1 MSLPKIAGLEL
12 QELIGSGSC
21 GAVYRAVSSATREEC
36 AVKVFSS
43 MSINRKLLS
52 IVLSGLQ
59 SMPEHPGLL
68 RPVKFNFDQS
78 PYFCAM
84 PLVGSMTTDE
94 SGRTVWHTPT
104 LETCC
109 GKVAAGEAWRYLYEV
124 CDAMAWLHKHN
135 LVHCNLKPHNV
146 LLENSEASATR
157 ITDPLQGWV
166 QGIHHFEVTDH
177 FMYVPPEQVEHPDQL
192 SVNGSRWDVYAFG
205 VLAYRLLTGKF
216 PRAGEV
222 YEAET
227 QKVKA
232 SKGMKVLDGQ
242 VIMAAVKAQKTVEWP
257 AEPVDKW
264 DARRR
269 EIIHGCLMLEMNDRW
284 ADLRE
289 VMREFE
295 KLEADFLLEDA
306 REKIEIEKV
315 RQARKVWLLRS
326 AAMVLGV
333 AFVVAVVYGA
343 VYGFRV
349 LNRAKQAEST
359 IVENAADHLVELT
372 ALESTNI
379 DLSQAKQQAEEAKR
393 VADANLQMSQVAVDN
408 LLTQIL
414 ELPTGLGLDSGLS
427 EKPIADVLAFYEKE
441 RENFR
446 DNEALLP
453 ERARNYFNSAQLLMR
468 QQKRA
473 EALGFFQQAREV
485 LLVLL
490 EKEPAHVDVPRR
502 QALLGKTCRWL
513 GSFRADDGLRTEAL
527 TMFRES
533 VKYLEP
539 ALAAD
544 PQNRATREEAATAFY
559 ELGKRLRRNG
569 DTAAAVAALDKVP
582 LILAQ
587 EQVPDDELS
596 AVEQFLVA
604 RSQIEQALALRDK
617 NEIDEAMKVLFEA
630 MEVMVKLVEKAAPNN
645 KEQALTLAEAYVEF
659 GGVISGKLGSS
670 DAKEAQT
677 EAQAILME
685 LLRVHPQW
693 AEARYLLAKS
703 YGEVAG
709 IERDEGHGPEALR
722 KQTTAVQTLAEL
734 SKDNP
739 ENTRFLT
746 ELARQRGQHAQLLCD
761 LGKPKDGVSLA
772 SEAVT
777 SLEGMLGER
786 ESALDELDR
795 KTCGVLLAQL
805 YGILGHA
812 GETAKDKVLARS
824 SYGKASAQWQSLE
837 AKHGKDEVIDQGL
850 EWTAARLKSLK

>member
-21 GAVYRAVSSATREEC
+21 GAVYRAVSASTHEEC

-52 IVLSGLQ
+52 IVLNGMQ

-68 RPVKFNFDQS
+68 RPVMFNFDQS

-84 PLVGSMTTDE
+84 PLVGFMTTDG
-94 SGRTVWHTPT
+94 SGKKVWDTPT

-135 LVHCNLKPHNV
+135 LVHCNLKPCNV
-146 LLENSEASATR
+146 LLENSETSATR
-157 ITDPLQGWV
+157 ITDPLQGWI

-177 FMYVPPEQVEHPDQL
+177 FMHVPPEQVDTPDQL
-192 SVNGSRWDVYAFG
+192 AVNGSRWDVYAFG
-205 VLAYRLLTGKF
+205 VLAYRLLNGKF

-222 YEAET
+222 YEVEM

-232 SKGMKVLDGQ
+232 SNGMGALDGKA
-242 VIMAAVKAQKTVEWP
+242 VMAAVKAQKTVEWP
-257 AEPVDKW
+257 AAPVDKW

-269 EIIHGCLMLEMNDRW
+269 EVIDGCLMLEMNDRW

-326 AAMVLGV
+326 AAMVLGA
-333 AFVVAVVYGA
+333 AFVVAVVYGS
-343 VYGFRV
+343 YRYFST
-349 LNRAKQAEST
+349 LDRAKEAEST
-359 IVENAADHLVELT
+359 IVENAADHLNQVT
-372 ALESTNI
+372 ALETTNI

-427 EKPIADVLAFYEKE
+427 DKPIADALSFYEKE
-441 RENFR
+441 RENFK

-473 EALGFFQQAREV
+473 EALSFFQQAREV
-485 LLVLL
+485 LLELL
-490 EKEPAHVDVPRR
+490 SKEPGHVDVPRR

-513 GSFRADDGLRTEAL
+513 GAFRAEDGLRSEAL
-527 TMFRES
+527 AMFRES
-533 VKYLEP
+533 VQYLQP

-544 PQNRATREEAATAFY
+544 PGNRATREETATAFY
-559 ELGKRLRRNG
+559 ELGKRLRRDG
-569 DTAAAVAALDKVP
+569 DTGSAVEALNNVP
-582 LILAQ
+582 IILAK
-587 EQVPDDELS
+587 EHLPDDALS
-596 AVEQFLVA
+596 EIEQFLVA

-617 NEIDEAMKVLFEA
+617 GEVDESMRVLFDA

-693 AEARYLLAKS
+693 AEARFLLAKS

-709 IERDEGHGPEALR
+709 LERNEGHGPEALR
-722 KQTTAVQTLAEL
+722 RQTTAVQTLAEL
-734 SKDNP
+734 SRDNP
-739 ENTRFLT
+739 ENTRFLV
-746 ELARQRGQHAQLLCD
+746 ELARQQGQHAQMLCE
-761 LGKPKDGVSLA
+761 LGKAKDGVALV

-777 SLEGMLGER
+777 ALEGLIDQR
-786 ESALDELDR
+786 SDALDELDR

-805 YGILGHA
+805 LGIRGYA
-812 GETAKDKVLARS
+812 GETAKDMELAKS
-824 SYGKASAQWQSLE
+824 SFAKASEQWQAME
-837 AKHGKDEVIDQGL
+837 TKHGKEDVIEQGL
-850 EWTAARLKSLK
+850 EWTAGKLKSLK